1 MKKTIFF
8 ILLFIIICSKSY
20 AKMMD
25 LNSKVLLNVP
35 NSHNYIK
42 FEDDEMSSAFYGSFD
57 DLLDEF
63 VQMSTYFLLNNF

>member
-1 MKKTIFF
+1 
-8 ILLFIIICSKSY
+8 
-20 AKMMD
+20 MMD

-42 FEDDEMSSAFYGSFD
+42 FEDDEMSSAFYGGFD

-63 VQMSTYFLLNNF
+63 QNLDLDIEPEIIS